1 MVARE
6 RGLKLS
12 EAASSYCLRLLLLPP
27 LRARCR
33 LFSFPGVSE
42 RIPLVPCLL
51 LERLCS
57 SISIVWFFEAP
68 KARECPAEA
77 APPEPE
83 ALPCDEEIGLKGLA
97 TAFFE
102 LGRVAFED

>member
-1 MVARE
+1 M
-6 RGLKLS
+6 
-12 EAASSYCLRLLLLPP
+12 
-27 LRARCR
+27 
-33 LFSFPGVSE
+33 
-42 RIPLVPCLL
+42 PLVPCLL

-83 ALPCDEEIGLKGLA
+83 ALPCEDEIGLKGLA
-97 TAFFE
+97 TALFE